1 MRSLYACLFIPDFA
15 AAVLLRERNR
25 RTPPVAVFTGTP
37 PNCFVYAANEPARL
51 GGVRQ
56 GMPLAEAVAR
66 YGLAQGSRLAGRP
79 AYAARTSRPL
89 RDEVKGKGIKPY
101 RLRPTAP
108 VGTSAPAC
116 LSPQS
121 GDVQSSDPA
130 ANRAARVSKRWQV
143 NSQSTAIEQS
153 RLPLPHGRGSVNH
166 GRSSSDYISST
177 ADLRIPGLQTRERS
191 PEAETQTQQEL
202 IEMALTVSPR
212 VEDAAAGMLIV
223 DLAGMP
229 DPHGSASQLA
239 HGAEKLDL
247 PANVGVSAN
256 RFVAIA
262 AARTQVGV
270 THIFPG
276 QEAGFL
282 SVLPL
287 DTLPLDTREQEVF
300 ARWGLHTV
308 GDLARLPEDSLV
320 ARFGTRGEQ
329 LSQLA
334 RGQQDAVMR
343 PYEPPPALEETTD
356 LDWQI
361 GELEPLAFLL
371 SGLLERLCVK
381 LQGHNLAAAEI
392 RVALKLADGSRY
404 ERAVAMSHP
413 LADPRTLLT
422 LVRIDL
428 AAHPPGNA
436 VEGITVAA
444 QPSPRR
450 LTQFSLF
457 DPVLPSPEKLAVT
470 LARLT
475 HLVGPGRV
483 GAPAVPDTHR
493 PGAFGVK
500 VFQVATG
507 APASRSPQNGEAP
520 EFFFENS
527 EPRRKTANGN
537 NGIRKAQHGLLA
549 LPSSKSGKG
558 YPRQRLHAVSASVP
572 QRSLPTPDTKLTLQ
586 ARPESAG
593 TPTSV
598 LVFPEPVTSGA
609 KQRSQVS
616 PALPASAASAKLD
629 DDRRGLLAKVVV
641 FPSPFHGERQVG
653 APVATPSAARRTALV
668 TTQAAA
674 DSSDGS
680 TDQPINRSAVDNRSA
695 VQSRS
700 TAHAFRCFRPSA
712 EAEVLL
718 RGRLPV
724 YVDSFEVR
732 GPVCA
737 RAGPWQVC
745 GEWWAAG
752 WNYEE
757 WDVEVDGRLYRI
769 CCEMPARRWYVTG
782 AYD

>member
-1 MRSLYACLFIPDFA
+1 MRSLYACLLIPDFA
-15 AAVLLRERNR
+15 AAVLLRGERNR

-51 GGVRQ
+51 GGVRE

-66 YGLAQGSRLAGRP
+66 YGLARSSRLASKSANKPPTGRK
-79 AYAARTSRPL
+79 PL
-89 RDEVKGKGIKPY
+89 RDEIKGKGIKPY
-101 RLRPTAP
+101 RLRPTTPVAADAP
-108 VGTSAPAC
+108 IRPST
-116 LSPQS
+116 QS
-121 GDVQSSDPA
+121 VEADSD
-130 ANRAARVSKRWQV
+130 
-143 NSQSTAIEQS
+143 
-153 RLPLPHGRGSVNH
+153 
-166 GRSSSDYISST
+166 
-177 ADLRIPGLQTRERS
+177 LQTRERS
-191 PEAETQTQQEL
+191 PEAEKQTQQEL
-202 IEMALTVSPR
+202 VEMALTISPR
-212 VEDAAAGMLIV
+212 VEDAAPGMLIV

-229 DPHGSASQLA
+229 DPHGSASQFA
-239 HGAEKLDL
+239 HGAEKLGL

-282 SVLPL
+282 SVLPI
-287 DTLPLDTREQEVF
+287 DTLPLDPREQDVF

-343 PYEPPPALEETTD
+343 PYEPPPVLEETTD
-356 LDWQI
+356 LDWQVA
-361 GELEPLAFLL
+361 ELEPLAFLL
-371 SGLLERLCVK
+371 SGLLEKLCVK

-428 AAHPPGNA
+428 AAHPPGDA
-436 VEGITVAA
+436 VEGVTVAA

-450 LTQFSLF
+450 LTQFSLL
-457 DPVLPSPEKLAVT
+457 DPTLPSPEKLAVT

-493 PGAFGVK
+493 PGAFGVEM
-500 VFQVATG
+500 FEVATG
-507 APASRSPQNGEAP
+507 APACRSPRSGEATALP
-520 EFFFENS
+520 FQNLEFQ
-527 EPRRKTANGN
+527 RKTVNGN
-537 NGIRKAQHGLLA
+537 NGIRKAQHVLLA
-549 LPSSKSGKG
+549 LPSSEVGKG
-558 YPRQRLHAVSASVP
+558 HSQPRLHPGSDPAP
-572 QRSLPTPDTKLTLQ
+572 QPSLPPPGLKSTPQ
-586 ARPESAG
+586 IQSALG
-593 TPTSV
+593 DPSGSV
-598 LVFPEPVTSGA
+598 LVFPEPEAGCK
-609 KQRSQVS
+609 KQGQGTHTL
-616 PALPASAASAKLD
+616 AQHDSAASANLD
-629 DDRRGLLAKVVV
+629 GDRRSFLAKVVV
-641 FPSPFHGERQVG
+641 FPSPFHGERRAG
-653 APVATPSAARRTALV
+653 TPVATKGTASRTCTALD
-668 TTQAAA
+668 TTQAA

-680 TDQPINRSAVDNRSA
+680 TDQPINRSTSGNRSIA
-695 VQSRS
+695 PSRS
-700 TAHAFRCFRPSA
+700 TAHAFRCFRPSV

-724 YVDSFEVR
+724 YIDSFEVR
-732 GPVCA
+732 GPVRA

-745 GEWWAAG
+745 GEWWAEG

-757 WDVEVDGRLYRI
+757 WDVEVNGRLYRI
-769 CCEMPARRWYVTG
+769 CCELPVCRWYVTG

>member
-1 MRSLYACLFIPDFA
+1 MRSLYACLLVPDFA
-15 AAVLLRERNR
+15 AAILLRGERNR
-25 RTPPVAVFTGTP
+25 RTPPVTVFTGRP
-37 PNCFVYAANEPARL
+37 PNCFVYAANEPARQ
-51 GGVRQ
+51 GGVRE
-56 GMPLAEAVAR
+56 GMPLAEAIAR
-66 YGLAQGSRLAGRP
+66 YGLARDSRLAGNSPP
-79 AYAARTSRPL
+79 AIKKDRLPL

-108 VGTSAPAC
+108 A
-116 LSPQS
+116 
-121 GDVQSSDPA
+121 D
-130 ANRAARVSKRWQV
+130 RAARVSKRWPV
-143 NSQSTAIEQS
+143 NSQTAAIEQSKSTLIESTAIEQS
-153 RLPLPHGRGSVNH
+153 KPPLPHGRGS
-166 GRSSSDYISST
+166 DYIASAAAEPGT
-177 ADLRIPGLQTRERS
+177 AQTPNLQTRERS
-191 PEAETQTQQEL
+191 PEAEKQTQQEL

-212 VEDAAAGMLIV
+212 VEDAAPGLLIV

-239 HGAEKLDL
+239 HGAEKLGL

-262 AARTQVGV
+262 AARTQIGV

-276 QEAGFL
+276 QEAGFM

-287 DTLPLDTREQEVF
+287 DTLPLDPREQEVF

-308 GDLARLPEDSLV
+308 GELARLPEDSLV

-343 PYEPPPALEETTD
+343 PYEPPPALEETID

-371 SGLLERLCVK
+371 SGLLEKLCLK

-392 RVALKLADGSRY
+392 RVSLKLADGSRY

-428 AAHPPGNA
+428 GAHPPGDA

-457 DPVLPSPEKLAVT
+457 DPALPSPEKLAVT

-493 PGAFGVK
+493 PGAFGVE

-507 APASRSPQNGEAP
+507 ARACPSPLSGEAALP
-520 EFFFENS
+520 FKS
-527 EPRRKTANGN
+527 SGPRRKAAN
-537 NGIRKAQHGLLA
+537 ASHGTRSEQQALLA
-549 LPSSKSGKG
+549 PPSFEAAKS
-558 YPRQRLHAVSASVP
+558 YPPQRPQSISDSVP
-572 QRSLPTPDTKLTLQ
+572 QPSVSAPDARSTTQT
-586 ARPESAG
+586 RSAVG
-593 TPTSV
+593 GIPGSV
-598 LVFPEPVTSGA
+598 LVFPELETSRV
-609 KQRSQVS
+609 KQRGQASQVLTLPVSVEGTKTPPDLS
-616 PALPASAASAKLD
+616 PVGLD
-629 DDRRGLLAKVVV
+629 GDRRGLLAKVVV
-641 FPSPFHGERQVG
+641 FHSPSHSDGQAG
-653 APVATPSAARRTALV
+653 APVPTKGAACRAISITK
-668 TTQAAA
+668 QAAGT
-674 DSSDGS
+674 SNGS
-680 TDQPINRSAVDNRSA
+680 TDQPINRSTAPNRSTIN
-695 VQSRS
+695 SRS

-718 RGRLPV
+718 QGRLPV

-737 RAGPWQVC
+737 RTGPWKIC
-745 GEWWAAG
+745 GEWWAEG
-752 WNYEE
+752 WHYEE
-757 WDVEVDGRLYRI
+757 WDVEVNGRLYRI
-769 CCEMPARRWYVTG
+769 CCELPARKWYVTG